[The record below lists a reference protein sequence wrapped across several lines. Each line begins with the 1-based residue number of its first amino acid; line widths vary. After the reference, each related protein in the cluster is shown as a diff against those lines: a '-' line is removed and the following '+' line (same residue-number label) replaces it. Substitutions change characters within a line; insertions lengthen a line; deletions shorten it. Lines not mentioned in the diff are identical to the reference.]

1 MIQAVRRLY
10 NPKGKK
16 LPLPVIVELNRRL
29 VKGYQ
34 TYKNDPRIINLKKSI
49 LAYNRD
55 LMMLNIRDHQV
66 SYAKFSTPRVVLT
79 LLYRLGK
86 LATLSIAVLPGTVL
100 FAPVFIAGKII
111 SIKKS
116 REALAASSVKIK
128 AKDVVATWKL
138 LVAMALAPALYTF
151 YTVILTVWTYQNRIG
166 GRVPDWVPLSAI
178 VISGYIVFPAITFAS
193 LRFGEVGMDIFKSL
207 RPLILSLN
215 PASGNIIHRLQVR
228 RAQLVEEVTDVINEL
243 GPELFPD
250 FDRQRLISEKEA
262 RENADLSPPQSRS
275 RSGQRRPD
283 AGLRMTSG
291 DQARSIAQRRSTS
304 TMQTRAG
311 MSLPDNES
319 FRNVGSF
326 GVFSSNPGSP
336 SSEHSHSG
344 GRSSHDVSATEAA
357 DNKPLSNINSRSG
370 FEEVSQKI
378 RGAMRERGRTRK
390 SEEVDGSWI
399 LQDEESETSDFEPEE
414 AKKDI

>member
-1 MIQAVRRLY
+1 LIQAVRRLY

-34 TYKNDPRIINLKKSI
+34 TYKTDPRIINLKKSI

-55 LMMLNIRDHQV
+55 LMMLNIRDHQI
-66 SYAKFSTPRVVLT
+66 SYAKFSSPRVVLT

-100 FAPVFIAGKII
+100 FAPVFIAGKVI

-116 REALAASSVKIK
+116 REALAASSVMIK
-128 AKDVVATWKL
+128 ARDVVATWKL

-151 YTVILTVWTYQNRIG
+151 YTVLLTVWTYKNRIG

-193 LRFGEVGMDIFKSL
+193 LRFGEVGMDIVKSL
-207 RPLILSLN
+207 RPLVLSLN
-215 PASGNIIHRLQVR
+215 PGSGNIMHRLRLR
-228 RAQLVEEVTDVINEL
+228 RARLVEEVTDVINEL

-250 FDRQRLISEKEA
+250 FDRQRLVSEKEA
-262 RENADLSPPQSRS
+262 RENADLSPTESRS
-275 RSGQRRPD
+275 QSGHRTSDP
-283 AGLRMTSG
+283 GLRMSSD
-291 DQARSIAQRRSTS
+291 DQPPSIAQRRST
-304 TMQTRAG
+304 MQSRAG
-311 MSLPDNES
+311 MSLPRNES
-319 FRNVGSF
+319 FHNLGSF
-326 GVFSSNPGSP
+326 GVFSSHPGSP
-336 SSEHSHSG
+336 TSEHSRG
-344 GRSSHDVSATEAA
+344 SSTTDLQATEAA
-357 DNKPLSNINSRSG
+357 SVKPMTNINSKTG

-390 SEEVDGSWI
+390 TREVEGSWI
-399 LQDEESETSDFEPEE
+399 LQDQEEESETSDFEPEQ

>member
-34 TYKNDPRIINLKKSI
+34 TYKTDPRIINLKKSI

-55 LMMLNIRDHQV
+55 LMMLNIRDHQI
-66 SYAKFSTPRVVLT
+66 SYAKFSSPRVVLT

-100 FAPVFIAGKII
+100 FAPVFIAGKVI

-128 AKDVVATWKL
+128 ARDVVATWKL

-151 YTVILTVWTYQNRIG
+151 YTVLLTVWTYKNRIG

-193 LRFGEVGMDIFKSL
+193 LRFGEVGMDIVKSL
-207 RPLILSLN
+207 RPLVLSLN
-215 PASGNIIHRLQVR
+215 PGSGNIMHRLRLR
-228 RAQLVEEVTDVINEL
+228 RARLVEEVTDVINEL

-250 FDRQRLISEKEA
+250 FDRQRLVSEKEA
-262 RENADLSPPQSRS
+262 RENADLSPTESRS
-275 RSGQRRPD
+275 QSGHRTSDP
-283 AGLRMTSG
+283 GLRMSSD
-291 DQARSIAQRRSTS
+291 DQPPSIAQRRST
-304 TMQTRAG
+304 MQSRAG
-311 MSLPDNES
+311 MSLPRNES
-319 FRNVGSF
+319 FHNLGSF
-326 GVFSSNPGSP
+326 GVFSSHPGSP
-336 SSEHSHSG
+336 TSEHSRG
-344 GRSSHDVSATEAA
+344 SSTTDLQATEAA
-357 DNKPLSNINSRSG
+357 SVKPMTNINSKTG

-390 SEEVDGSWI
+390 TREVEGSWI
-399 LQDEESETSDFEPEE
+399 LQDQEEESETSDFEPEQ

>member
-1 MIQAVRRLY
+1 LY

-34 TYKNDPRIINLKKSI
+34 TYKTDPRIINLKKSI

-55 LMMLNIRDHQV
+55 LMMLNIRDHQI

-100 FAPVFIAGKII
+100 FAPVFIAGKVI
-111 SIKKS
+111 SIRKS

-151 YTVILTVWTYQNRIG
+151 YTVILTVWTYKNRIG

-215 PASGNIIHRLQVR
+215 PASGNIMHRLRVR
-228 RAQLVEEVTDVINEL
+228 RAHLVEEVTDVINEL

-250 FDRQRLISEKEA
+250 FDRQRLITEKEA
-262 RENADLSPPQSRS
+262 RDNADLSPPESRS
-275 RSGQRRPD
+275 RSGGRRPD
-283 AGLRMTSG
+283 AGPRMTSR
-291 DQARSIAQRRSTS
+291 DQAPSIAQRRSTS

-311 MSLPDNES
+311 KSLPDNES
-319 FRNVGSF
+319 FHNNLGSF
-326 GVFSSNPGSP
+326 GVFSSHPGSP
-336 SSEHSHSG
+336 TSEHSHSRG
-344 GRSSHDVSATEAA
+344 GSSADVPATEAA
-357 DNKPLSNINSRSG
+357 STKPLSNINSKSG

-378 RGAMRERGRTRK
+378 RGAMRERGRMRK

-399 LQDEESETSDFEPEE
+399 LQDEEESETSDFEPEQ

>member
-1 MIQAVRRLY
+1 LIQAVRRLY

-34 TYKNDPRIINLKKSI
+34 TYKTDPRIINLKKSI

-55 LMMLNIRDHQV
+55 LMMLNIRDHQI
-66 SYAKFSTPRVVLT
+66 SYAKFSSPRVVLT

-100 FAPVFIAGKII
+100 FAPVFIAGKVI

-128 AKDVVATWKL
+128 ARDVVATWKL

-151 YTVILTVWTYQNRIG
+151 YTVLLTVWTYKNRIG

-193 LRFGEVGMDIFKSL
+193 LRFGEVGMDIVKSL
-207 RPLILSLN
+207 RPLVLSLN
-215 PASGNIIHRLQVR
+215 PGSGNIMHRLRLR
-228 RAQLVEEVTDVINEL
+228 RARLVEEVTDVINEL

-250 FDRQRLISEKEA
+250 FDRQRLVSEKEA
-262 RENADLSPPQSRS
+262 RENADLSPTESRS
-275 RSGQRRPD
+275 QSGHRTSDP
-283 AGLRMTSG
+283 GLRMSSD
-291 DQARSIAQRRSTS
+291 DQPPSIAQRRST
-304 TMQTRAG
+304 MQSRAG
-311 MSLPDNES
+311 MSLPRNES
-319 FRNVGSF
+319 FHNLGSF
-326 GVFSSNPGSP
+326 GVFSSHPGSP
-336 SSEHSHSG
+336 TSEHSRG
-344 GRSSHDVSATEAA
+344 SSTTDLQATEAA
-357 DNKPLSNINSRSG
+357 SVKPMTNINSKTG

-390 SEEVDGSWI
+390 TREVEGSWI
-399 LQDEESETSDFEPEE
+399 LQDQEEESETSDFEPEQ